1 MKPAVLFD
9 IDDTLFDHTGCTGDA
24 LGVLRTR
31 YPELQAVAPGAM
43 AQEYK
48 RVLEALH
55 LQVLAG
61 AMTIDAAR
69 VERFERLFA
78 FAGVSANAQTA
89 LDAAV
94 LYRSSYLSAWRE
106 VDGARDLLSALRG
119 RAATAIVTNNIAK
132 EQRRKIAACGF
143 EPLVDAVVISE
154 EVGITKPDP
163 RIFEIALERLGCA
176 AGEAVMVGNAW
187 DTDVLGARAAG
198 VRPIWFNRT
207 GAPSPDE
214 SVTEIWSL
222 RPTELVVA
230 VILEELAL
238 SSLESR
244 APSPES
250 QPPNPDPRIPTP
262 ESRAS

>member
-1 MKPAVLFD
+1 MTPAVLFD
-9 IDDTLFDHTGCTGDA
+9 IDDTLFDHTGCTRDA
-24 LGVLRTR
+24 LAVLRER
-31 YPELQAVAPGAM
+31 YPDLQAVAPDAM

-61 AMTIDAAR
+61 ALTIDAAR

-78 FAGVSANAQTA
+78 FAGVSVDAQAA
-89 LDAAV
+89 LEAAA

-106 VDGARDLLSALRG
+106 VDGARELLSALRG

-132 EQRRKIAACGF
+132 EQRRKIASCGF

-154 EVGITKPDP
+154 EAGVTKPDP
-163 RIFEIALERLGCA
+163 RIFEIALERLGCPA
-176 AGEAVMVGNAW
+176 SEAVMVGNAW

-198 VRPIWFNRT
+198 IRPIWFNRT
-207 GAPSPDE
+207 GAVSPDE

-230 VILEELAL
+230 MLFEELAL
-238 SSLESR
+238 SNPESR
-244 APSPES
+244 IPSPES
-250 QPPNPDPRIPTP
+250 RTPNP
-262 ESRAS
+262 EKA

>member
-1 MKPAVLFD
+1 MMPAMKPAVLFD
-9 IDDTLFDHTGCTGDA
+9 IDDTLFDHTGCTRDA
-24 LGVLRTR
+24 LGVLRDR
-31 YPELQAVAPGAM
+31 FPDLQAMAPDAL

-78 FAGVSANAQTA
+78 FAGVSVGAQVA
-89 LDAAV
+89 LEAAA

-132 EQRRKIAACGF
+132 EQLRKIASCGF

-154 EVGITKPDP
+154 EVGVTKPDP

-176 AGEAVMVGNAW
+176 ASEAVMVGNAW
-187 DTDVLGARAAG
+187 DTDILGARAAG
-198 VRPIWFNRT
+198 IRPIWCNRT

-222 RPTELVVA
+222 RPTELVLS
-230 VILEELAL
+230 VIFDELAL
-238 SSLESR
+238 SNPESR
-244 APSPES
+244 V
-250 QPPNPDPRIPTP
+250 PTP
-262 ESRAS
+262 ES